1 MRVLGVDTGSKR
13 IGLSLSDEERMLAS
27 PLRTIERRGG
37 LDRAIADVA
46 AEVRSHSVE
55 RVVVGLPL
63 SLDGHEGPAAKR
75 ARIFGE
81 ELAKATGV
89 PVDFWDE
96 RFTTQAASH
105 ALKELGARRAR
116 RVVDQAAATILLQSY
131 LDRKRT

>member
-1 MRVLGVDTGSKR
+1 VLGVDPGSKR
-13 IGLSLSDEERMLAS
+13 IGLSVSDEERMLAT

-46 AEVRSHSVE
+46 AEVKSLSVE
-55 RVVVGLPL
+55 RVIVGLPL
-63 SLDGHEGPAAKR
+63 SLDGREGPAAKR

-89 PVDFWDE
+89 PVEFWDE
-96 RFTTQAASH
+96 RFTTQAAQH
-105 ALKELGARRAR
+105 ALGAMGARRAR

>member
-1 MRVLGVDTGSKR
+1 MRVLGVDPGSKR
-13 IGLSLSDEERMLAS
+13 IGLSVSDEERMLAT

-46 AEVRSHSVE
+46 AEVKSLSVE
-55 RVVVGLPL
+55 RVIVGLPL
-63 SLDGHEGPAAKR
+63 SLDGREGPAAKR

-89 PVDFWDE
+89 PVEFWDE
-96 RFTTQAASH
+96 RFTTQAAQH
-105 ALKELGARRAR
+105 ALGAMGARRAR